1 MTEFG
6 VGLKE
11 SDDDSGDN
19 DLKYK
24 IMGGRVKDI
33 LIKILA
39 MTVLVSMVAGCNTL
53 DMKNKRTSTGNTL
66 KKTEKERPK
75 APAYYDFKDV
85 LVPGEFGENKK
96 YSAVDENGGMATGY
110 MSFYGPV
117 ELSSTVNFFSIKMPM
132 DGWRSVTVSK
142 SPLSTLMIFNKG
154 NRWCS
159 IVLSET
165 EFTTDL
171 RINVSLEIGKPE
183 PVAEPGADVITDPG
197 LAPEPFIIP
206 GPSGVTEE

>member
-1 MTEFG
+1 M
-6 VGLKE
+6 
-11 SDDDSGDN
+11 
-19 DLKYK
+19 
-24 IMGGRVKDI
+24 MGGRVKDI

-39 MTVLVSMVAGCNTL
+39 MAVLVSMVAGCNTF

-75 APAYYDFKDV
+75 APVYCDFKDI
-85 LVPGEFGENKK
+85 LVPGEFVENKK
-96 YSAVDENGGMATGY
+96 YSAVDENGGMSTGY

-117 ELSSTVNFFSIKMPM
+117 ELSSAVNFFSIKMPM
-132 DGWRSVTVSK
+132 DGWRNVTVAK

-171 RINVSLEIGKPE
+171 RINISLEIGKPE
-183 PVAEPGADVITDPG
+183 PVAVPETEVITEPG
-197 LAPEPFIIP
+197 LAPEPFTIP